1 MKSPCAARKTN
12 AAKKL
17 NKQVKKIKSFAKVQ
31 DASVIRKIDFGGEKN
46 Y

>member
-17 NKQVKKIKSFAKVQ
+17 NKQVRKIKSFAKVQ
-31 DASVIRKIDFGGEKN
+31 DASVIRKIDFGGGKN